1 MMQAAVPSPEHILDA
16 LPNPVLLVA
25 KDNSVAR
32 ANSAAEDFFQASANQ
47 LAKLQ
52 LPDLLPFASPVL
64 QCVQQ
69 IRTTGGVVNEYAV
82 SVGTPRFGGE
92 RSVDV
97 QSSAMADDPNFVLLM
112 VMRRSMAHK
121 LDLQLSH
128 QGSARSVSGMASMLA
143 HEIKNPLS
151 GIRGAAQLLEP
162 ALADGDRMLARL
174 ICDETDRIRDLVD
187 QMEVFSDERP
197 LSRQPVNIH
206 IVLDR
211 VKQLV
216 KAGDTSAPA
225 IVEEYDPSL
234 PAVHGNHDQ
243 LVQVFLNLARNAVE
257 AIDASGEPGTLTFR
271 TAFRPG
277 IRLAIPGS
285 TDKVSLPFEVCVDDT
300 GPGVPVEMRPH
311 VFDAFV
317 SSKRSGRGLG
327 LALVAKII
335 RDHGGVVEC
344 LARDRGTTFRILLP
358 LMKGQDAAPQSLEAV
373 AQ

>member
-1 MMQAAVPSPEHILDA
+1 MQAAVPSPEHILDA